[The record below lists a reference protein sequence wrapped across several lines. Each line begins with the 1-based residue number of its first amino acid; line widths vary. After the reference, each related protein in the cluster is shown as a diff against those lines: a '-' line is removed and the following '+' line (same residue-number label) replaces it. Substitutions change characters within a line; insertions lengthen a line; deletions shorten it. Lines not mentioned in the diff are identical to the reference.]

1 MSLALALFGAPT
13 YPTEYAS
20 DDSWD
25 EPLDQYDTE
34 PLAHGKLDYQ
44 GNRLDDSDVPP
55 HKRLRPESRT
65 IPPIMA
71 SSTLVPTQPNSPPPA
86 HMLRVSTHV
95 NPKLALTPAP
105 GVRECPI
112 LTEDILRWMTYAI
125 RFGFRTMGIEVV
137 DGWAHLHELAKAASS
152 DRNDFAGL
160 TPSTLRSIIEHDES
174 GRWWLLGSCVRII
187 PRTDRRVDRSPM
199 LKDGYHDSAPP
210 LADYTSTGHSP
221 AKKSFARIV
230 AECHFALSECV
241 YHYSLLE
248 KSLCYAAESQ

>member
-1 MSLALALFGAPT
+1 MSLAFALFGAPI
-13 YPTEYAS
+13 YPTEVAS

-71 SSTLVPTQPNSPPPA
+71 SSTLVPTQPTSPPPA
-86 HMLRVSTHV
+86 HMLRANTYA
-95 NPKLALTPAP
+95 NTKLALTSAP
-105 GVRECPI
+105 VVLECPI
-112 LTEDILRWMTYAI
+112 RAENILRWISYAI
-125 RFGFRTMGIEVV
+125 RYGFHSLGIEVV

-152 DRNDFAGL
+152 VRKDFAGL
-160 TPSTLRSIIEHDES
+160 TPGALRSIIERDES
-174 GRWWLLGSCVRII
+174 GRWWLLGSCVRNV
-187 PRTDRRVDRSPM
+187 PRSARRVDSTPM
-199 LKDGYHDSAPP
+199 LRDEFHDSVPP
-210 LADYTSTGHSP
+210 LCDYISTGPPP

-230 AECHFALSECV
+230 AECHCALSECV

-248 KSLCYAAESQ
+248 KSLCHASESQ